1 MQRIPVVIPAG
12 QATSGAVDIPER
24 RVLCGISIPA
34 SMTGATVSY
43 EISFDGGSTYLPV
56 YGVDSATLHST
67 SIGST
72 ARFIAVNSAVFL
84 ASHTGFKSKIRVVAA
99 SNQTPETTINLH
111 FREVR

>member
-34 SMTGATVSY
+34 SMTGASVSY
-43 EISFDGGSTYLPV
+43 EISFDGGASYLPV

-67 SIGST
+67 SIGAT
-72 ARFIAVNSAVFL
+72 ARFVPVNSAVFL
-84 ASHTGFKSKIRVVAA
+84 ASHTGFRAKLRVVAA
-99 SNQTPETTINLH
+99 ASQTPETTIQLH